1 MDFNQ
6 FVRNVLFESPD
17 SIQFE
22 GDVYHYDETIGNP
35 ITFIVDE
42 LLIVPDHLNPWNKSK
57 DEINSFDSKLGL
69 CVVAKDIGEEGRH
82 ATSHTNLFELL
93 GHLEFDY
100 SSLKELGVQFF
111 SPDKDVEGYFE
122 QLQKKHPNF
131 TVYTKFN
138 IETTDH
144 YKLGRMWK
152 IKNNVIV
159 SVWDTNQEMLDKYII
174 PFVKHVYPNIPED
187 DILIEDPLENGYYK
201 ASSTAE
207 VKELQ
212 PHEKE
217 IVELI
222 KQLHMST
229 GPAKEKIRVQ
239 LKELLTKHGLDPRKY
254 GISDEVLK
262 ASAITA
268 QKMLAGAKPTETMAQ
283 LKARQ
288 QTSES
293 FKQIWSRR
301 NG

>member
-6 FVRNVLFESPD
+6 IVGNILFESPD
-17 SIQFE
+17 SIEFE
-22 GDVYHYDETIGNP
+22 GEIYHYNETIGNP
-35 ITFIVDE
+35 LTFIIDD
-42 LLIVPDHLNPWNKSK
+42 LLIVPDHLNPWNKDK

-69 CVVAKDIGEEGRH
+69 CVVSKDIGEEGKH

-122 QLQKKHPNF
+122 QLQKKYPNF

-138 IETTDH
+138 IETADH

-152 IKNNVIV
+152 IKDKVVI
-159 SVWDTNQEMLDKYII
+159 SVWDTNQEMLNEYII
-174 PFVKHVYPNIPED
+174 PFAKHTFPNVPED
-187 DILIEDPLENGYYK
+187 NILIETPLEDGYYK
-201 ASSTAE
+201 ASSTSE

-239 LKELLTKHGLDPRKY
+239 LKELMTKHNLDPKKY
-254 GISDEVLK
+254 GISDEILK
-262 ASAITA
+262 SSEVTA
-268 QKMLAGAKPTETMAQ
+268 QKMLVGAKPKETMAQ

-293 FKQIWSRR
+293 FKTYFAST
-301 NG
+301 

>member
-6 FVRNVLFESPD
+6 IVRNALFESPD
-17 SIQFE
+17 TIKFE
-22 GDVYHYDETIGNP
+22 DEYYAYDEKEGNP
-35 ITFIVDE
+35 ITFIVDD
-42 LLIVPDHLNPWNKSK
+42 LLIVPDHLNPWNKTK

-69 CVVAKDIGEEGRH
+69 CVVAKDIGEEGKH
-82 ATSHTNLFELL
+82 ATSHTNFFELL
-93 GHLEFDY
+93 GHLEFDFN
-100 SSLKELGVQFF
+100 SLKELGVKFF
-111 SPDKDVEGYFE
+111 SPDKDLDGYFE
-122 QLQKKHPNF
+122 QLEKKYPNF

-138 IETTDH
+138 IETADH

-152 IKNNVIV
+152 IKDKVVI
-159 SVWDTNQEMLDKYII
+159 SIWDTQQEVLDKYII
-174 PFVKHVYPNIPED
+174 PFAKSVYPNVPED
-187 DILIEDPLENGYYK
+187 DILIESPLEDGYYK

-239 LKELLTKHGLDPRKY
+239 LKELLTKHGLDPKKY

-262 ASAITA
+262 GSQLTA
-268 QKMLAGAKPTETMAQ
+268 QKVLGPKDTMAS
-283 LKARQ
+283 LKART

-293 FKQIWSRR
+293 FKDFFKA
-301 NG
+301 